1 MKSNIKLF
9 QCFQT
14 AISFQNL
21 TIFKILELWEVW
33 CSSIVEDR
41 LIWPHSGSTKKTM
54 LSVTLR
60 ILIDL
65 ITIRMLLMIAKRFLY
80 FTMDVKVFRSAQQ
93 KKMKKFTINLKKTS
107 VQMMNQMNMDP
118 TSQTKVKP
126 NKNLKNWKIVKKMEK
141 RTQRM
146 MKKVKNVMRMVMQL
160 KKLDRKDKLSLELL
174 TTES

>member
-1 MKSNIKLF
+1 
-9 QCFQT
+9 
-14 AISFQNL
+14 
-21 TIFKILELWEVW
+21 
-33 CSSIVEDR
+33 
-41 LIWPHSGSTKKTM
+41 M

-126 NKNLKNWKIVKKMEK
+126 NKNLKN
-141 RTQRM
+141 
-146 MKKVKNVMRMVMQL
+146 
-160 KKLDRKDKLSLELL
+160 
-174 TTES
+174 

>member
-1 MKSNIKLF
+1 
-9 QCFQT
+9 
-14 AISFQNL
+14 
-21 TIFKILELWEVW
+21 
-33 CSSIVEDR
+33 
-41 LIWPHSGSTKKTM
+41 M

-93 KKMKKFTINLKKTS
+93 KKMKKFTINLKRTS

-126 NKNLKNWKIVKKMEK
+126 NKNLKN
-141 RTQRM
+141 
-146 MKKVKNVMRMVMQL
+146 
-160 KKLDRKDKLSLELL
+160 
-174 TTES
+174 